1 MIDLL
6 IRAIIAGTPLMIA
19 ALGETFTEK
28 SGILNLGLEGIF
40 VLGGASAFITT
51 LYTGNPFLGLIVA
64 GLSGALLGLIHGIV
78 SVSFRGRQVV
88 SGLALTFLGYGIAS
102 TIGKAEV
109 GRPLPTKI
117 YLTTYA
123 SYLIIA
129 EIMIILILWIILYKL
144 KIGAIIRAC
153 GENPY
158 SAYSL
163 GVNVIKVR
171 LLSTI
176 FGSFLGGLAGGW
188 YVLAYIHV
196 WTEGMGMGRGWIALA
211 IVIVSAWNPIFT
223 PFTSFLFGGLEVI
236 IWRLQLPPYNFD
248 TYLLGSIPYLVTIL
262 ILTLFMATPVRKYF
276 RPPAALG
283 EPFYREQ
290 RTV

>member
-1 MIDLL
+1 MIDIL
-6 IRAIIAGTPLMIA
+6 IRTIIAGTPLMIA

-40 VLGGASAFITT
+40 VLGGATAFITT
-51 LYTGNPFLGLIVA
+51 LYISNPIIGLLVA
-64 GLSGALLGLIHGIV
+64 GLSGGLLGLIHGIV
-78 SVSFRGRQVV
+78 SVSFRGKQVV
-88 SGLALTFLGYGIAS
+88 SGLALTFLGYGLAS
-102 TIGKAEV
+102 TIGKTEV
-109 GRPLPTKI
+109 GRPLPVKI
-117 YLTTYA
+117 YLTA
-123 SYLIIA
+123 SVGYLIIA
-129 EIMIILILWIILYKL
+129 EIVVIVILWLVLYKL
-144 KIGAIIRAC
+144 KIGAVIRAC

-158 SAYSL
+158 SAFSL
-163 GVNVIKVR
+163 GVNVVKVR
-171 LLSTI
+171 ILSTI

-223 PFTSFLFGGLEVI
+223 PIISFIFGSLEVVL
-236 IWRLQLPPYNFD
+236 WRLQLPPYNLD
-248 TYLLGSIPYLVTIL
+248 TYLLGAIPYLVTIL
-262 ILTLFMATPVRKYF
+262 ILTLFMATPIKKYF
-276 RPPAALG
+276 KPPAALG